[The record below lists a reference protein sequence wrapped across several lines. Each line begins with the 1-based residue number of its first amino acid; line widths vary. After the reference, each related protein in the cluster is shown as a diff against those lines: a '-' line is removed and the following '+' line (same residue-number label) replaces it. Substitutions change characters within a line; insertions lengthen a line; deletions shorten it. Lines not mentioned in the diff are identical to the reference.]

1 MAKQRKSRQ
10 RTEERRLVRT
20 RRLIAGASFAVIVAV
35 VAFGVF
41 MASRPTE
48 LGLEEGRTYRTVEGA
63 FVSGPITVTE
73 FFSYGCFACAEFE
86 PRLVDWVESLPDDI
100 EFQALPFVGNP
111 AWDVYA
117 RGHFAMKD
125 MGILEE
131 FHSQL
136 FNSIGVRGRSL
147 RTDESFASYVAPE
160 NGEAFVRSMNGL
172 RVERAMRRA
181 DELARSLGVVSV
193 PTLVVDGR
201 YVVIG
206 QGASV
211 DALRVA
217 EMLIDRAREERSASE

>member
-1 MAKQRKSRQ
+1 MAKRSKSRQ
-10 RTEERRLVRT
+10 GAEERRLART
-20 RRLIAGASFAVIVAV
+20 RRLIAGAAIVVVAAV
-35 VAFGVF
+35 VALGVF

-48 LGLEEGRTYRTVEGA
+48 LGLEEGRTFRTVEGA
-63 FVSGPITVTE
+63 FVAGPITVTE
-73 FFSYGCFACAEFE
+73 FFSYGCLACAEFE
-86 PRLVDWVESLPDDI
+86 PRLADWVESLPDDV
-100 EFQALPFVGNP
+100 EFQTVPFTGNP

-125 MGILEE
+125 MGLLEA
-131 FHSQL
+131 FHSEL
-136 FNSIGVRGRSL
+136 FDTISVRGKSL
-147 RTDESFASYVAPE
+147 RTDESFADHVAPGA
-160 NGEAFVRSMNGL
+160 GEAFVRSMNGL

-181 DELARSLGVVSV
+181 DQLARSLGVISV

-217 EMLIDRAREERSASE
+217 EMLIDRARQER